1 MVLCFHKISAHK
13 LKTTQFSEQPQWQA
27 VLLFFLYEDI
37 KDINVR
43 EKKVYSHLRQKL
55 FLPPV
60 HENKEV
66 GVNTPADFLTC

>member
-43 EKKVYSHLRQKL
+43 EKILL
-55 FLPPV
+55 PV